1 MTASARTSHRR
12 FHYRDAAALRRDIAD
27 LDLDIPWDDSIDPL
41 LTPIT
46 VGGRQLP
53 NRLAVHP
60 MEAVDAEPDGAPG
73 ELALRRYQRYAAGGS
88 GLIWFEATAVVPEG
102 RANPRQFFLH
112 EHNVAAFK
120 RLVTATRS
128 AANVA
133 MGADHNPT
141 FVLQLTHSG
150 RWSKPDGTRQPI
162 IAHHNPKLDE
172 LVAIDQDHPL
182 ISDDELDQLQTA
194 FVSAAK
200 LAATAGFDGVD
211 VKACH
216 GYLCAELLAAHT
228 REGRY
233 GGAFENRTR
242 FLLETSQRIRE
253 EVREVFVT
261 SRVNVYDGLPFPYG
275 FGVDRESEDKP
286 DLEEPLRL
294 LGQLQTEGFPIANVT
309 LGIPYCRPHLG
320 RPFNRAVPG
329 SPAAPEHPLV
339 GVARLQQVTGELQ
352 SAYPGVPLVGT
363 GYSWLRQ
370 FFPYVGAAAVRTGRV
385 AVAGL
390 GRMAFAYPDFAKD
403 LVEHG
408 RLDSRKSCV
417 GCSGCS
423 ELMSASIESGCIVRD
438 SELYHLPNPQ

>member
-1 MTASARTSHRR
+1 
-12 FHYRDAAALRRDIAD
+12 
-27 LDLDIPWDDSIDPL
+27 
-41 LTPIT
+41 
-46 VGGRQLP
+46 
-53 NRLAVHP
+53 
-60 MEAVDAEPDGAPG
+60 
-73 ELALRRYQRYAAGGS
+73 
-88 GLIWFEATAVVPEG
+88 
-102 RANPRQFFLH
+102 LH

-309 LGIPYCRPHLG
+309 LGVPYCRPHLG

-385 AVAGL
+385 AVVGL

-403 LVEHG
+403 LAEHG

-423 ELMSASIESGCIVRD
+423 ELMRANLESGCIVRD